1 MQMKANWNAV
11 LKSGMSKP
19 QDASL
24 SWLTEQCDQVNSK
37 LKVLEVFSKYLK
49 VLNTI
54 YTVRT
59 LLIQWISQEKVQEFQ
74 LTFFPVM
81 IIMGI

>member
-11 LKSGMSKP
+11 LKSSMSKP

-24 SWLTEQCDQVNSK
+24 SWLREQCDQVNSK

-59 LLIQWISQEKVQEFQ
+59 LLIQWISQEKVKEFQ

>member
-11 LKSGMSKP
+11 LKSSMSKP

-24 SWLTEQCDQVNSK
+24 SWLRERCDQVNSK

-59 LLIQWISQEKVQEFQ
+59 LLIQWISQEKVKEFQ